1 MSDYLCPY
9 ICSYRTNAGYCGYTD
24 GHVGCQYRRIIGFDY
39 ESKQFWAEPVK
50 TPGERYVWHP
60 KTNADKIRQMTDE
73 ELADFITRQRFSV
86 VNTLADKL
94 GIDVTMAFIVGRKN
108 VLDWLKQEVESDETN
123 GART

>member
-1 MSDYLCPY
+1 MACKCYHADKNFLGEIGVCWGTKECESCSCGGDAAKCDFYDYV
-9 ICSYRTNAGYCGYTD
+9 RE
-24 GHVGCQYRRIIGFDY
+24 R
-39 ESKQFWAEPVK
+39 VK
-50 TPGERYVWHP
+50 KPI
-60 KTNADKIRQMTDE
+60 TNADKIRQMSDE